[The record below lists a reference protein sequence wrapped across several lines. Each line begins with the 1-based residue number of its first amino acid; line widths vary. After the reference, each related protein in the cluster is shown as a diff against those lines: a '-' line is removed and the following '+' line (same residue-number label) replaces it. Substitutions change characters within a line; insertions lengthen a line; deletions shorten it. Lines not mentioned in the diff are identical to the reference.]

1 MTSFLLSLKE
11 KAARFWNRESPRFS
25 FFLIFLLCFLGYRN
39 SLTHAFMLDDYFV
52 LFGQEGVAHKTFLS
66 LFTDWQYLFYRP
78 AGHIFLFL
86 SHKLFGVNVFAYH
99 LANLGL
105 FSLAVFLFFRL
116 TLEITGNKGLA
127 WGVAFL
133 YGWHPLNN
141 MLVNYVTANIIATFV
156 VMMQIS
162 FLFAVKASAVF
173 EKRFYATSLLFYLL
187 ALLSHEMSLV
197 YPLYVFCLAYFLRG
211 RSLKRALVFSLPFGL
226 LAAGYFL
233 FRMHLF
239 TLGGTLQ
246 AVKKVLPHVSIYF
259 SCVMPLLY
267 WYVKR
272 LFFPIDFVFLWTGHI
287 EQEYLFWEPL
297 RFLAIVAVIG
307 YFLFVRWKK
316 GLKPFALAFFVTG
329 LLPTFWASFAHF
341 PFAEPFIEPHW
352 FYFGSF
358 GFFLLLAYAL
368 SQLRG
373 RISQALW
380 ILVMAGILSG
390 SFFLLQRNNAYWKD
404 QKTYC
409 RYWLKINPRNATP
422 YYGLGQ
428 ALLKEG
434 DPRQAVR
441 YLEKAMETARYQSA
455 FMTADLGYAYFLSGK
470 LESARKYLAF
480 TLQRDPDYAAGH
492 YYSGLLFLHEGKKPE
507 SQQAFEKAVQ
517 LYPGN
522 PEYRRALEALGKQ

>member
-1 MTSFLLSLKE
+1 
-11 KAARFWNRESPRFS
+11 
-25 FFLIFLLCFLGYRN
+25 
-39 SLTHAFMLDDYFV
+39 MLDDYFV

-66 LFTDWQYLFYRP
+66 LFTDRQYLFYRP
-78 AGHIFLFL
+78 VGHVFLFL
-86 SHKLFGVNVFAYH
+86 SHKFFGANVFAYH

-156 VMMQIS
+156 VMMQTS

-272 LFFPIDFVFLWTGHI
+272 LFFPLDFVFLWTGHI

-297 RFLAIVAVIG
+297 RFLAIAGVIS

-316 GLKPFALAFFVTG
+316 GVKPFALGFFVTG
-329 LLPTFWASFAHF
+329 LLPVFVASFAHF
-341 PFAEPFIEPHW
+341 PFVEPFIEPHW

-368 SQLRG
+368 GQLRAK
-373 RISQALW
+373 ISQALW

-390 SFFLLQRNNAYWKD
+390 SFFLLQRNNAHWK
-404 QKTYC
+404 TPEIYY

-422 YYGLGQ
+422 YFGLGQ
-428 ALLKEG
+428 ALLKKN
-434 DPRQAVR
+434 DYRQAIG
-441 YLEKAMETARYQSA
+441 YLEKAIEISHYKSA
-455 FMTADLGYAYFLSGK
+455 FMTPELGYAYFLNGD
-470 LESARKYLAF
+470 
-480 TLQRDPDYAAGH
+480 LQKAWEYVTFALQYDPNCAAGH
-492 YYSGLLFLHEGKKPE
+492 YYSGFLLLHEGKTL
-507 SQQAFEKAVQ
+507 QARQAFEKAVQ

-522 PEYRRALEALGKQ
+522 PEYRRALEALGKR